1 VGLRLMEGKRGW
13 EVGGRLGD
21 AAVGLGLRGEEV
33 LLGCAGGCGLL
44 LPMRGV

>member
-1 VGLRLMEGKRGW
+1 MEGKRGW

-33 LLGCAGGCGLL
+33 LLGCAAAGGGLL